1 MFDSILS
8 AFLVI
13 LEPANLI
20 AMLGGTLLG
29 ICIGAL
35 PGLSATMGIAVLIPL
50 SFGLDPLVGLGLMA
64 GIYNGAMYGGAIPSI
79 LLGVPG
85 TPASVATIF
94 DGRPMAEQGRGKL
107 ALRVAVFSSAIGG
120 LISGLVLLLLAPPLA
135 RVTLL
140 FGPSDY
146 FWVALFGLSSLS
158 LLLGKSIAK
167 GVFAAGFGLLI
178 GLIGIDT
185 IGGQERFTFGFVELV
200 NGVNIVVVLIG
211 LFGIPPTLKLAA
223 GALPGG
229 RETDRAEDA
238 GDGRLRP
245 YLPQLLPTW
254 LKSSLIGVFVGLLPG
269 VGGNMASFLSYN
281 ESKRSARDPAR
292 FGYGA
297 EEGVAAAECGNNA
310 DNGAALVPAL
320 TLGVPG
326 SSVSAVIL
334 GGLLVHGLQPGP
346 ELFQS
351 NPNEV
356 YGFMLQMVITAAL
369 LIPLGLLGS
378 RLFVRVLDIPP
389 ALLIPIVLS
398 LSMVGV
404 YAVNNSLFDIQ
415 LLLVFGAIGMVL
427 SHFQVPLA
435 PIVLGVLLG
444 PMAEENLRLAF
455 MLSVDPWTALFP
467 SPLSVG
473 LALFTVSV
481 IAFSL
486 LKPLTRFT
494 RARLRRA
501 AAH

>member
-135 RVTLL
+135 RVTLM

-158 LLLGKSIAK
+158 LLLGRSIPK
-167 GVFAAGFGLLI
+167 GIFAAGFGLLI

-223 GALPGG
+223 AHSAG
-229 RETDRAEDA
+229 RTADRAGDT
-238 GDGRLRP
+238 GDGRLRAH
-245 YLPQLLPTW
+245 LPRLLPTW

-281 ESKRSARDPAR
+281 ESKRSARDPGR
-292 FGYGA
+292 FGHGA

-356 YGFMLQMVITAAL
+356 YGFMLQMVITAAA

-378 RLFVRVLDIPP
+378 RLFVRVLDIP
-389 ALLIPIVLS
+389 AAVLIPIVLS
-398 LSMVGV
+398 LSMVGA